1 MTMLRSLAF
10 VVLAGSVGA
19 HAQTAASVLARMDKA
34 AAAFRAMTGK
44 LRKAEYTAILNDTTV
59 ENGEIYLLRSGR
71 KLLMRTEILD
81 PEPRSIG
88 FDDSRVQVYYPK
100 IKTVQIYDLGRQR
113 SLVDQFLVLGFG
125 SSGAELTRNYT
136 VKLLG
141 EEVVDGQRASR
152 LELAPK
158 SAQVAEQIRGVE
170 LWIPLEAGH
179 PIQQKFLQPGGDY
192 YLVTYS
198 EVKIN
203 PNVPESGF
211 RLRLP
216 PDVIPEYPQK

>member
-1 MTMLRSLAF
+1 MVTLRFLAF
-10 VVLAGSVGA
+10 AVLTGSVGA
-19 HAQTAASVLARMDKA
+19 HAQTVASVLVRMDKA
-34 AAAFRAMTGK
+34 AAGFRAMTGK
-44 LRKAEYTAILNDTTV
+44 LRKTEYTAVLNDTSV
-59 ENGEIYLLRSGR
+59 ESGEICLLRSGR
-71 KLLMRTEILD
+71 ELLMRTEILE

-100 IKTVQIYDLGRQR
+100 IQTVQIYDLGRQR

-141 EEVVDGQRASR
+141 EEVVGGQRASR
-152 LELAPK
+152 LELVPK

-170 LWIPLEAGH
+170 LWIPLEAGY

-216 PDVIPEYPQK
+216 PGVKKEYPQK